1 MISADGS
8 FILIKVGEAL
18 AVPEDKKNLTSLK
31 YETNQ
36 ADVDNTH
43 LNLDIRTDL
52 NFDFEQ
58 RQNETDGN
66 VIGNPDWEAGMPTD
80 ILNGD
85 GFTNTEVSKIVSDNH
100 RPGNKELH
108 DDSLSINFNN
118 NLDNI
123 YNNQQN
129 NSIFNPNYD
138 PFQNI
143 FSDLLK
149 NTGLYGGK
157 ENIINIDPLVADLN
171 GDGVKLTHYNNSKA
185 EFDVDNDGYAE
196 NTGWVDNNDGI
207 IEVY

>member
-1 MISADGS
+1 MNIKITINEIIGSSQTYNTQSNAPIPSGSRASNLGLKTQELTSANPWLESEGRISADGS

-18 AVPEDKKNLTSLK
+18 AVPEDKKNLASLK

-66 VIGNPDWEAGMPTD
+66 VIGDSDWEAGMPTD

-129 NSIFNPNYD
+129 NSIFDSNYD

-149 NTGLYGGK
+149 NTG
-157 ENIINIDPLVADLN
+157 
-171 GDGVKLTHYNNSKA
+171 
-185 EFDVDNDGYAE
+185 
-196 NTGWVDNNDGI
+196 WVI
-207 IEVY
+207 RFK